1 MTHST
6 KDSETPAEIA
16 RKEAKRKKKILL
28 IVAQGL
34 MMGALATM
42 EMRAK
47 KEGKK
52 WTR

>member
-6 KDSETPAEIA
+6 KDSETPIKDTK
-16 RKEAKRKKKILL
+16 KEAKRKKKILL

-47 KEGKK
+47 KDGKK
-52 WTR
+52 WNR

>member
-6 KDSETPAEIA
+6 KDSETRAKEA
-16 RKEAKRKKKILL
+16 KAEAKRKKKILL
-28 IVAQGL
+28 IVAQGI

-47 KEGKK
+47 KDGKK
-52 WTR
+52 WTP